1 MVSNEQL
8 NLFGISFWGEPGLL
22 GVPALV
28 KTGSS
33 GRRGHC
39 ALFAACIVY
48 TVEKEG
54 ASSLQ
59 RCVPTVCHGVLFIG
73 LLEFCGYTDLKIPL

>member
-1 MVSNEQL
+1 MVTKEQL
-8 NLFGISFWGEPGLL
+8 NLFGIPFWGEPGLL

-48 TVEKEG
+48 TIEEES

>member
-1 MVSNEQL
+1 MFSEEQL

-39 ALFAACIVY
+39 ALLAACI
-48 TVEKEG
+48 EEES

>member
-1 MVSNEQL
+1 MVTKEQL
-8 NLFGISFWGEPGLL
+8 NLFGIPFWGEPGLL

-39 ALFAACIVY
+39 ALFAACMK
-48 TVEKEG
+48 EEG
-54 ASSLQ
+54 ASSLPHWI
-59 RCVPTVCHGVLFIG
+59 PTVSLMECFLVDHSELYS
-73 LLEFCGYTDLKIPL
+73 C

>member
-39 ALFAACIVY
+39 ALFAACI
-48 TVEKEG
+48 EEEG
-54 ASSLQ
+54 ASRLLPHW
-59 RCVPTVCHGVLFIG
+59 VPTVS
-73 LLEFCGYTDLKIPL
+73 